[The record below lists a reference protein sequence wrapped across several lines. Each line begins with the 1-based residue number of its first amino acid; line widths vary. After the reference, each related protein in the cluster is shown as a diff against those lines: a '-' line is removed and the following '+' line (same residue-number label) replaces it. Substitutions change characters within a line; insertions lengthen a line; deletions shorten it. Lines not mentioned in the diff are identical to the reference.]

1 VCVCVLTSVEEQ
13 LQLENAAE
21 EATGV
26 YSAEN
31 SKNDLLTKCRDAVC
45 GDSNEGVT
53 RSANLKFVQH
63 YMPVAGQS
71 TDTVNKGHVCN
82 VCKKV
87 FSQRRH
93 LVRHK
98 LKHNTSSGEQ
108 SAKGSMCAIVIS
120 VGWHV

>member
-1 VCVCVLTSVEEQ
+1 LTAVEEQ
-13 LQLENAAE
+13 LQLENAVE

-31 SKNDLLTKCRDAVC
+31 SKNGLLTECRDAVS
-45 GDSNEGVT
+45 GDSNEGVM
-53 RSANLKFVQH
+53 RSANLKLVQH
-63 YMPVAGQS
+63 YISVAGQS

-82 VCKKV
+82 VCNKV
-87 FSQRRH
+87 FSQRLH

-98 LKHNTSSGEQ
+98 RKHNTSSGEQ